1 MLIMT
6 KIELKDGNNLTS
18 KITPFEDG
26 LMDGNYTSPAWTVAS
41 GTWSAANA
49 YLDATVAGTAEIHTA
64 VSSSDL
70 EGWFSYKMGDTSMG
84 SNCLLVR
91 FRYLS
96 GGSEQ
101 TYLRIFRNQMMIQE
115 RYDDEWITLATN
127 ASASSTEDVW
137 YDIYIKAD
145 GEDIEVWQGPKGGT
159 MTEVFSTDSSQ
170 VESASRFAFVQ
181 YVGGDFQI
189 DDVRI
194 ADGSK
199 STSTS
204 MSHDDNN
211 QLASS
216 AVNNVTTSFK
226 YDVLGRTISKYNAYH
241 DADYVY
247 RYDDKLY
254 QVTSD
259 FPGEQNVSF
268 DYDGLGKL
276 REWDNG
282 TDYAWLRWDPS
293 WDLINLSGEEEED
306 EVDDETIYYRDALK
320 TYVGRGAEF
329 TGSNPATGTWEYHT
343 KDNLGS
349 VRGKWD
355 ASKASVGQH
364 EYTPF
369 GQIYAYTGTPI
380 GNTDRGYT
388 GHMWSAESS
397 LYFAPYRF
405 YSPQS
410 ARWMKVDPAG
420 MVDGANTYAYARANP
435 VKFSDGTGLWAVK
448 GCCGDKKVIKKQ
460 VKAACANLDNIIT
473 DSSLLKCIKKRCK
486 NNKVV
491 CRTTR
496 FICRKGTLGFN
507 WGVSPYLRS
516 RKANLCIDII
526 KDEGYEHKYGDI
538 VIHEWAHSCGWKH
551 NKGKGVPGDSGKMPL

>member
-1 MLIMT
+1 MLTMP
-6 KIELKDGNNLTS
+6 KIEHDDGDNLTS
-18 KITPFEDG
+18 KITPFEDDF
-26 LMDGNYTSPAWTVAS
+26 MDGNYTSPTWTVAS
-41 GTWSAANA
+41 GTWSASNA

-159 MTEVFSTDSSQ
+159 MTEVFSTGSSQ
-170 VESASRFAFVQ
+170 VEYAQRFAFVQ

-189 DDVRI
+189 DNVRI

-211 QLASS
+211 QLDST
-216 AVNNVTTSFK
+216 AVNNVTTTFK

-241 DADYVY
+241 DATYVY

-282 TDYAWLRWDPS
+282 TDYAWLRWDAG
-293 WDLINLSGEEEED
+293 WNLLNLATDEIEDEEESE
-306 EVDDETIYYRDALK
+306 YWRDAVK
-320 TYVGRGAEF
+320 TYVGRNAEF
-329 TGSNPATGTWEYHT
+329 TGSNPATGTWEYQTH
-343 KDNLGS
+343 DNLGS

-355 ASKASVGQH
+355 ANKASVGTHQ
-364 EYTPF
+364 YTPY
-369 GQIYAYTGTPI
+369 GNMYAYTGTAI

-388 GHMWSAESS
+388 GHMRSNESN

-410 ARWMKVDPAG
+410 ARWMKLDPLG
-420 MVDGANTYAYARANP
+420 MADGPNMYGYVSANP
-435 VKFSDGTGLWAVK
+435 TNAADPYGLYGYV
-448 GCCGDKKVIKKQ
+448 CPIKP
-460 VKAACANLDNIIT
+460 D
-473 DSSLLKCIKKRCK
+473 
-486 NNKVV
+486 
-491 CRTTR
+491 
-496 FICRKGTLGFN
+496 GTLGKCKRIGWWKRRGLNNCAATFIWDQMSCYYDMIGKPLPSTPHN
-507 WGVSPYLRS
+507 VPSPRVLSDLSARRQNVEGEFLPDGVSIS
-516 RKANLCIDII
+516 CSMIAKFTICMT
-526 KDEGYEHKYGDI
+526 E
-538 VIHEWAHSCGWKH
+538 AHRDHLDCTMDVLGF
-551 NKGKGVPGDSGKMPL
+551 